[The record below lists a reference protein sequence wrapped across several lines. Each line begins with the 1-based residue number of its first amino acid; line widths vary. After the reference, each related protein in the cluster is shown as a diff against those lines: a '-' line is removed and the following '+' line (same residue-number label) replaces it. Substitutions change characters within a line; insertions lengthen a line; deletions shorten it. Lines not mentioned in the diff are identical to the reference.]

1 MAQETLIRLKDT
13 DMDLTNPNEDVR
25 GDMVVD
31 PNGDEVGKVDEL
43 LIDENERRVRFLEVG
58 SGGFLGIGEE
68 KRLIPVDAVTSIDD
82 EVHIDKTREQVIG
95 APNYDPQV
103 ARTTDTYYGDYYG
116 HYGYDPFWDPGYNY
130 PRYPHR

>member
-1 MAQETLIRLKDT
+1 MAQETLIRLNDSN
-13 DMDLTNPNEDVR
+13 MDLTNPNEDVR

-31 PNGDEVGKVDEL
+31 PNGDELGKVDEL
-43 LIDENERRVRFLEVG
+43 LIDENERRVRFLVVG

-116 HYGYDPFWDPGYNY
+116 HYGFAPFWDPGYNY